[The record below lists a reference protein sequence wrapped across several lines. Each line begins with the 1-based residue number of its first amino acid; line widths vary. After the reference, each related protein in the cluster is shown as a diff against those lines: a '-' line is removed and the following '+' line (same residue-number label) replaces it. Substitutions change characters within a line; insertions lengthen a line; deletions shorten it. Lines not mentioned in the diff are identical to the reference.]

1 MILIL
6 LAALFGAA
14 QEAIVV
20 YEGATTN
27 HFVEKHTGS
36 NYAWRVYI
44 NFSPDVEAPPNEY
57 EIIGSASADL
67 IQIKWFNSGI
77 YYLRVIETDLKGC
90 ENIKAQPV
98 RVIKNTRSVGFLTT
112 SGNSCFKNSGNGFSI
127 PIITTDNS
135 GQPLTEDYF
144 PLVVEFL
151 LNGKGYSQEVTFIN
165 QVLTIHEVWLGANS
179 QNNFIAKVEIN
190 AARDVQDND
199 IPPDANMKI
208 YERTIIAL
216 PQIEFESLETV
227 FEIGSQVTHK
237 VNLVTGK
244 PENSVFHWALNPESG
259 TSTDL
264 SVLTASS
271 ANILW
276 DGLPGFYIL
285 HVSVSDGNG
294 CVSETISQQIQ
305 IVEPSGL
312 VINAGRDTTIGSC
325 IPYQLQTIIEQQS
338 ESTYTYLWKPAV
350 NLDNPYIPN
359 PVFTPGSTTTFV
371 VTVTS
376 NKGVSVTDSVKITVP
391 EITADAGDDI
401 YMEQN
406 SSTILNGSASRGT
419 GIQYNW
425 STFTGKI
432 DSGENT
438 ANPIVSGFGTYYLEV
453 TDSYGCTAADSVNVF
468 RLTHAP
474 VANDDYDTT
483 RYRTEIK
490 IPVLNNDSD
499 KDNSIVPS
507 TLTISMSPVNGTA
520 YVDFDDYTVHYRPN
534 ESFSGTDNFE
544 YQICNTYN
552 ECDNGNVYVLVT
564 DFKFLVPNA
573 FSPNG
578 DGINDYF
585 EILGIEYY
593 EGNSITIINRWG
605 NKVYEAK
612 NYGINTTPKY
622 WDGKANT
629 GVRIGNEE
637 LPTGTYYYILELG
650 NGEKSI
656 GGSVYLDR

>member
-14 QEAIVV
+14 QEALVV

-36 NYAWRVYI
+36 NYAWGVYI

-57 EIIGSASADL
+57 EIIGSANADL

-98 RVIKNTRSVGFLTT
+98 KVIKNTRSIGFLTT
-112 SGNSCFKNSGNGFSI
+112 SGNSCFSNSGNGFSI

-151 LNGKGYSQEVTFIN
+151 INGIGYSQEVTFIN
-165 QVLTIHEVWLGANS
+165 QVLTVHEVWLGVNLQS
-179 QNNFIAKVEIN
+179 NFIAKVEIN
-190 AARDVQDND
+190 AAKDVQNND
-199 IPPDANMKI
+199 IPPDVNMKT
-208 YERTIIAL
+208 YERTIFAL

-244 PENSVFHWALNPESG
+244 PENSVFLWALNPESG
-259 TSTDL
+259 TTTDL
-264 SVLTASS
+264 RLLTASS

-276 DGLPGFYIL
+276 DGLPGFYTL
-285 HVSVSDGNG
+285 QVSVSDGNG

-305 IVEPSGL
+305 IVEPSGFA
-312 VINAGRDTTIGSC
+312 INAGRDTTIGNC
-325 IPYQLQTIIEQQS
+325 DPYQLQAVVEQQPGIS
-338 ESTYTYLWKPAV
+338 YTYNWKPSE
-350 NLDNPYIPN
+350 NLDHTDIAN
-359 PVFTPGSTTTFV
+359 PVFTPGKTTTFV
-371 VTVTS
+371 VTVTNS
-376 NKGVSVTDSVKITVP
+376 KGVSASDTVKIVVA
-391 EITADAGDDI
+391 ELMANAGNDV

-406 SSTILNGSASRGT
+406 STVILDGSGSNGTDLQFR
-419 GIQYNW
+419 W

-438 ANPIVSGFGTYYLEV
+438 AAPIVSGFGSYYLEI
-453 TDSYGCTAADSVNVF
+453 TDSFGCTATDSVNVNM
-468 RLTHAP
+468 LTHAP
-474 VANDDYDTT
+474 VAKDDYDTT

-507 TLTISMSPVNGTA
+507 TLTISISPVNGTA
-520 YVDFDDYTVHYRPN
+520 YVDFDDYSVHYRPN
-534 ESFSGTDNFE
+534 DNFSGTDNFE

-552 ECDNGNVYVLVT
+552 ECDKGNVFVLVT

-585 EILGIEYY
+585 EILGIENY
-593 EGNSITIINRWG
+593 EGNSLTVINRWG
-605 NKVYEAK
+605 NKVFEAK
-612 NYGINTTPKY
+612 NYGISSIPKY

-656 GGSVYLDR
+656 GGSIYLDR